1 MDRMEVIEENEEWTQ
16 ISETDEYEVTRSGRI
31 RNAKTKK
38 ELHGTID
45 SQGRVKVY
53 LTIHGKSC
61 CKILSRIIAETYFGK
76 EVCCGKDVYHKNG
89 NKLKNEVNN
98 LAVGTRSDSMRNSYK
113 TRKSSVSKIGKP
125 LECVETGFIFMSI
138 EECSECMGISRNAIS
153 RSANNPRVKTRD
165 GYHFRFLSDIQC
177 EDIRDILRQRANW

>member
-16 ISETDEYEVTRSGRI
+16 IPETDEYEVTRSGHI
-31 RNAKTKK
+31 RNAKSKK

-76 EVCCGKDVYHKNG
+76 EACYGKDVYHKNG

-113 TRKSSVSKIGKP
+113 TRNVIGKP
-125 LECVETGFIFMSI
+125 VKCIETGLIFKSI
-138 EECSECMGISRNAIS
+138 EECSDCMDISRNAIS
-153 RSANNPRVKTRD
+153 RSANNPQVKTRD
-165 GYHFRFLSDIQC
+165 GYHFIFLT
-177 EDIRDILRQRANW
+177 ELE

>member
-1 MDRMEVIEENEEWTQ
+1 MDRMEVIEENEEWTP
-16 ISETDEYEVTRSGRI
+16 IPETDEYEVTRSGHI

-76 EVCCGKDVYHKNG
+76 EACYGKDVYHKNG

-113 TRKSSVSKIGKP
+113 TRNVIGKP
-125 LECVETGFIFMSI
+125 VKCIETGLIFKSI
-138 EECSECMGISRNAIS
+138 EECSDCMDISRNAIS
-153 RSANNPRVKTRD
+153 RSANNPQVKTRD
-165 GYHFRFLSDIQC
+165 GYHFIFLT
-177 EDIRDILRQRANW
+177 ELE

>member
-1 MDRMEVIEENEEWTQ
+1 MDRIEVIEENEEWTP
-16 ISETDEYEVTRSGRI
+16 IPETDEYEVTRSSHI

-76 EVCCGKDVYHKNG
+76 EACYGKDVYHKNG

-113 TRKSSVSKIGKP
+113 TRNVIGKP
-125 LECVETGFIFMSI
+125 VKCIETGLIFKSI
-138 EECSECMGISRNAIS
+138 EECSDCMDISRNAIS
-153 RSANNPRVKTRD
+153 RSANNPQVKTRD
-165 GYHFRFLSDIQC
+165 GYHFIFLT
-177 EDIRDILRQRANW
+177 ELE

>member
-1 MDRMEVIEENEEWTQ
+1 MDRMEVIEENEEWTP
-16 ISETDEYEVTRSGRI
+16 IPETDEYEVTRSGHI

-76 EVCCGKDVYHKNG
+76 EACYGKDVYHKNG

-113 TRKSSVSKIGKP
+113 TRNVIGKP
-125 LECVETGFIFMSI
+125 VKCIETGLIFKSI
-138 EECSECMGISRNAIS
+138 EECSDCMDISRNTIS
-153 RSANNPRVKTRD
+153 RSANNPQVKTRD
-165 GYHFRFLSDIQC
+165 GYHFIFLT
-177 EDIRDILRQRANW
+177 ELE

>member
-1 MDRMEVIEENEEWTQ
+1 MDRMEVIEENEEWTP
-16 ISETDEYEVTRSGRI
+16 IPETDEYEVTRSGHI
-31 RNAKTKK
+31 RNSKTKK

-76 EVCCGKDVYHKNG
+76 EACYGKDVYHKNG

-113 TRKSSVSKIGKP
+113 IRKSSLSKIGKP

-138 EECSECMGISRNAIS
+138 EECSEYMGISRNAIS

-165 GYHFRFLSDIQC
+165 GYHFRFLSDMQC
-177 EDIRDILRQRANW
+177 EDVRDILRQRANW

>member
-1 MDRMEVIEENEEWTQ
+1 MDRMEVTEENEEWDP

-38 ELHGTID
+38 ELYGTID
-45 SQGRVKVY
+45 CQGRVKVY
-53 LTIHGKSC
+53 LTIHGKPC
-61 CKILSRIIAETYFGK
+61 CRILSRIIAETYFGK

-98 LAVGTRSDSMRNSYK
+98 LVVGTRSDSMRNSYK
-113 TRKSSVSKIGKP
+113 TRKLSASKIGKP

-165 GYHFRFLSDIQC
+165 GYHFRFLSDIQG

>member
-1 MDRMEVIEENEEWTQ
+1 MDRMEVSEENEEWTP
-16 ISETDEYEVTRSGRI
+16 IPETDEYEVTRSGHI

-38 ELHGTID
+38 ELHGTIN

-76 EVCCGKDVYHKNG
+76 EACYGKDVYHKNG

-98 LAVGTRSDSMRNSYK
+98 LAIGTRSDSMRNSYK
-113 TRKSSVSKIGKP
+113 IRNVIGKP
-125 LECVETGFIFMSI
+125 VKCIETGLIFKSI
-138 EECSECMGISRNAIS
+138 EECSDCMNISRNAIS
-153 RSANNPRVKTRD
+153 RSANNSQVKTRD
-165 GYHFRFLSDIQC
+165 GYHFIFLT
-177 EDIRDILRQRANW
+177 ELE

>member
-1 MDRMEVIEENEEWTQ
+1 MDRMEVIEENEEWTP
-16 ISETDEYEVTRSGRI
+16 IPETDEYEVTRSGHI

-76 EVCCGKDVYHKNG
+76 EACYGKDVYHKNG
-89 NKLKNEVNN
+89 NKLKNEV
-98 LAVGTRSDSMRNSYK
+98 
-113 TRKSSVSKIGKP
+113 KSSDYVNINNESNQGLMISIDTCASDDNSK
-125 LECVETGFIFMSI
+125 
-138 EECSECMGISRNAIS
+138 
-153 RSANNPRVKTRD
+153 SALHHNMYYTAEI
-165 GYHFRFLSDIQC
+165 LSDTWTKLSKTIYIT
-177 EDIRDILRQRANW
+177 EDWFTEGTGEISTDTLFVLKIYDHSLWSI